1 MAIAAMMA
9 IMATTIINSISVK
22 PSFVFIVRDLPTLM
36 LSLLCCQLAILFNMR
51 AKRVFSAKVYPWQ
64 EFTASVQLMKG
75 RARNQIGGNYPT

>member
-1 MAIAAMMA
+1 
-9 IMATTIINSISVK
+9 
-22 PSFVFIVRDLPTLM
+22 M